1 VFRRTAPST
10 KGRSFLHVIKLVS
23 PFVTVV
29 LLQAAIA
36 GFSLEVMSSVR
47 AYVAGEALWSRSQKN
62 AVYFLNLYLHSGD
75 ASQFAQYQASLAVPI
90 GDEFAR
96 WALERDPV
104 DVEAARIGFLQGG
117 NHPDDVPG
125 LIWLFRYFKQVSFLK
140 EAIREWAA
148 TDPRLLELSVFGE
161 VIRSELKNGPVQDD
175 TRLQLLSSR
184 LSELNTQFTVHAKR
198 FSTVLGEG
206 SRAIKMILTGVH
218 IVTAVMLILLL
229 IWHTRRLVLQR
240 QAFEDALYAEKER
253 LAHQASHD
261 WLTGLSNRRAFEA
274 RLQRELDNI
283 ATGSLGLILLDLDQF
298 KSVNDS
304 CGPPRGRSPALPDLA
319 SPATGAAAARPG
331 GAARRRRIRANP
343 SARHAVRRRR
353 YRRTAAP
360 VPRAIRL
367 RLGRSLLCSD
377 RQHRRCLRHR
387 RQHHARGRDAACGC
401 RLLSRQGE
409 RTQSCSGRQRD
420 DGRHRRHLAATQ
432 VRQRI
437 AALNTLSYWQ
447 NPEPCEMRIQKLF
460 DLLAQHL
467 RGHGHHALFEAEGD
481 DPVHGGKQGA

>member
-1 VFRRTAPST
+1 MFRRRAPST

-75 ASQFAQYQASLAVPI
+75 ASQFAQYQTSLAVPI

-140 EAIREWAA
+140 EAISEWAA
-148 TDPRLLELSVFGE
+148 TDPMLLELSVFGE
-161 VIRSELKNGPVQDD
+161 VIRSELKSGPVQDGN
-175 TRLQLLSSR
+175 RLQLLSSR

-206 SRAIKMILTGVH
+206 SRAIKMTLTGVN
-218 IVTAVMLILLL
+218 IVTAMTLILLL

-240 QAFEDALYAEKER
+240 QAFEDALHAEKER
-253 LAHQASHD
+253 LVWQASHD

-274 RLQRELDNI
+274 RLQSELDDT
-283 ATGSLGLILLDLDQF
+283 AAGSLGLVLLDLDQF
-298 KSVNDS
+298 KDVNDS
-304 CGPPRGRSPALPDLA
+304 CGHLAGDRLLCQISRLLQQERRPHDLVARLGGDEFGLILPQSTPYD
-319 SPATGAAAARPG
+319 
-331 GAARRRRIRANP
+331 
-343 SARHAVRRRR
+343 AVDI
-353 YRRTAAP
+353 AE
-360 VPRAIRL
+360 RL
-367 RLGRSLLCSD
+367 RRSLELSVFAWDD
-377 RQHRRCLRHR
+377 RCFAVTASIGVACITDGNTMLEDAMRR
-387 RQHHARGRDAACGC
+387 ADAACY
-401 RLLSRQGE
+401 RAKE
-409 RTQSCSGRQRD
+409 NGRNRVQVD
-420 DGRHRRHLAATQ
+420 NGTTDVVVVTSRHRKAAS
-432 VRQRI
+432 
-437 AALNTLSYWQ
+437 A
-447 NPEPCEMRIQKLF
+447 
-460 DLLAQHL
+460 
-467 RGHGHHALFEAEGD
+467 
-481 DPVHGGKQGA
+481 